1 MIRANISHT
10 LQNSQAPKDKLSED
24 ENKALKE
31 LQSDASVV
39 NYQLTK
45 VDLLSSL
52 IVRGLFLKMQG
63 HVNSGSY
70 HLLKKDPT
78 TKIKAKS
85 WKQLKALKDN
95 ESIDN
100 ISSKTY

>member
-52 IVRGLFLKMQG
+52 IVRGLFLKM
-63 HVNSGSY
+63 
-70 HLLKKDPT
+70 
-78 TKIKAKS
+78 
-85 WKQLKALKDN
+85 
-95 ESIDN
+95 
-100 ISSKTY
+100 

>member
-1 MIRANISHT
+1 MIRANISLT
-10 LQNSQAPKDKLSED
+10 LQNSQAPKDKLSKD

-52 IVRGLFLKMQG
+52 IVRGLFLKM
-63 HVNSGSY
+63 
-70 HLLKKDPT
+70 
-78 TKIKAKS
+78 
-85 WKQLKALKDN
+85 
-95 ESIDN
+95 
-100 ISSKTY
+100 

>member
-10 LQNSQAPKDKLSED
+10 LQNSQAPKDKLSKD

-45 VDLLSSL
+45 VYLLSYL
-52 IVRGLFLKMQG
+52 IVRGLFLKM
-63 HVNSGSY
+63 
-70 HLLKKDPT
+70 
-78 TKIKAKS
+78 
-85 WKQLKALKDN
+85 
-95 ESIDN
+95 
-100 ISSKTY
+100 

>member
-10 LQNSQAPKDKLSED
+10 LQNSQAPKDKLSKD

-52 IVRGLFLKMQG
+52 IVRGLFLKM
-63 HVNSGSY
+63 
-70 HLLKKDPT
+70 
-78 TKIKAKS
+78 
-85 WKQLKALKDN
+85 
-95 ESIDN
+95 
-100 ISSKTY
+100 